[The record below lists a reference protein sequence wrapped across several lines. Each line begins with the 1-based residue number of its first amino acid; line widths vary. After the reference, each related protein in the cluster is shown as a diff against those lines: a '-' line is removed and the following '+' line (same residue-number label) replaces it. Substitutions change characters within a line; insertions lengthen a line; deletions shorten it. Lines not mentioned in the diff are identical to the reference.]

1 MAEHTVD
8 GDGNWVFDVSTA
20 QELKEAFE
28 TNTDDNVPIII
39 NILNNINYN
48 QSPYYRWMSHF
59 LYPNS
64 YNKID
69 ITINGNGHTL
79 SNIYVYPGYSFICIP
94 AKYANTARI
103 VKINDLTF
111 EIISNNGRVLNYEG
125 YGAEFHLEN
134 CIFNVRAYDIPTNGI
149 FNLMARNHEFINC
162 VFNIL
167 LSSLSTNNKTIFV
180 EPNTGSNI
188 GSLYEACIFKIRNST
203 QYTIIVISTQMYT
216 TIDNSAFFYNDVGL
230 AQPDYNNNL
239 HYILSNTADRNSFI
253 NSYIA
258 SFDYY
263 PAMSTRPRIGLNTS
277 SFNSLASSFYDKTK
291 LNMSVYDNGTYTE
304 KPPYF
309 NACTTAQCKDSA
321 YLSSIGYVFCEEA

>member
-59 LYPNS
+59 LYPNT
-64 YNKID
+64 YTKID

-79 SNIYVYPGYSFICIP
+79 SNIYVYPGCSFICIP
-94 AKYANTARI
+94 SSYNARVI
-103 VKINDLTF
+103 KINDLTF
-111 EIISNNGRVLNYEG
+111 EIITNNGGVLSYVQ

-134 CIFNVRAYDIPTNGI
+134 CIFNVRAYDMPGSGM
-149 FNLMARNHEFINC
+149 FDLVSLNHEFINC

-167 LSSLSTNNKTIFV
+167 LSSLSANSRFIFH
-180 EPNTGSNI
+180 ELDTTR
-188 GSLYEACIFKIRNST
+188 GSLYEACIFKIRNFT
-203 QYTIIVISTQMYT
+203 QRNIIVMSTAATT
-216 TIDNSAFFYNDVGL
+216 TIDNCAFFYNDVGSV
-230 AQPDYNNNL
+230 QPDYNNNS
-239 HYILSNTADRNSFI
+239 HYLLSNRDNKNNFI

-263 PAMSTRPRIGLNTS
+263 PAMAVRPSIILNAGYFSNIT
-277 SFNSLASSFYDKTK
+277 SSFYDVTK
-291 LNMSVYDNGTYTE
+291 LNIRLNFTGGTYASY
-304 KPPYF
+304 PPYF

-321 YLSSIGYVFCEEA
+321 YLSSIGYIFCEEA